1 MQLNAPLTFPLQ
13 ETFRVLGFPS
23 NTASVQVLGRALA
36 SPFEQ
41 IRVGA
46 LQTLINRGGQAEVSL
61 ILKRID
67 LCTEAELPLLAN
79 HASLLFAP
87 IEAGLADRDPVSRQL
102 SLFAIAKLQI
112 ASQFHHLVRVAES
125 SEDAQQIIA
134 SELIIGLAIELGRK
148 RRHLKGRVEDA
159 SREQLLSNLWVSML
173 RFNEHRILQIVD
185 AWLCASHWDDRAFLE
200 LFTPTRGDP
209 IYKVALRQLKN
220 SQRPQIIELMAGIL
234 WSQASTPEA
243 IHALGARIGPCIA
256 AQLAELVLKLGI
268 TPVVRKNLVTQSPI
282 QCLEQFDFSDP
293 ANSIQ
298 HRCAMI
304 QLFSAS
310 NTSPDKILH
319 GIIHLLSIQDP
330 AVDVTCSNALRSIK
344 SLNTEIVVMAL
355 SDCFQNP
362 GMRSYSPP
370 PWKSNLRSALEG
382 LIAIYPHQSDNVKS
396 SIQFIFSDFRCEELI
411 RHLDDWP
418 ESHLNAYAKII
429 RIAEIGYIDF
439 IERDAQSPSAVKR
452 SRAIRAVR
460 FLGMDNGLEDVTIG
474 ALEDK
479 SEKVRVEAIYTIA
492 LGLHRSDA
500 IEVLSPLL
508 SDDDQAVKTAAD
520 FALSRL

>member
-1 MQLNAPLTFPLQ
+1 MQINAPLTFQLQ
-13 ETFRVLGFPS
+13 ETFRVLGLPT

-46 LQTLINRGGQAEVSL
+46 LQTLINRGGQAEISL
-61 ILKRID
+61 ILERID
-67 LCTEAELPLLAN
+67 LCNDAELPLLAK
-79 HASLLFAP
+79 HVSLLFAP
-87 IEAGLADRDPVSRQL
+87 IEAGLADRDPVSRQR

-125 SEDAQQIIA
+125 PEDAQQIVA
-134 SELIIGLAIELGRK
+134 SELVIGLAIELGRK
-148 RRHLKGRVEDA
+148 RRHQKGRLEDA
-159 SREQLLSNLWVSML
+159 IREQLLSNLWFSMM

-209 IYKVALRQLKN
+209 IHKVAIRQLKN

-243 IHALGARIGPCIA
+243 IHAFGARIEPCFA
-256 AQLAELVLKLGI
+256 AQIAQLVLEFGI
-268 TPVVRKNLVTQSPI
+268 TPVVRKNLVAKIPI

-304 QLFSAS
+304 QLFSALD
-310 NTSPDKILH
+310 TSPDKILH
-319 GIIHLLSIQDP
+319 GIIHLLSIQNP
-330 AVDVTCSNALRSIK
+330 AVDVPCSNALRSIK
-344 SLNTEIVVMAL
+344 SLKTEIVVMAL
-355 SDCFQNP
+355 SDCFENP
-362 GMRSYSPP
+362 GMKPHSPP
-370 PWKSNLRSALEG
+370 PWKSNLRSALER
-382 LIAIYPHQSDNVKS
+382 LIDIYPHQNENVKS
-396 SIQFIFSDFRCEELI
+396 SIQFVFSDFRCEELI

-429 RIAEIGYIDF
+429 RIAEFGYIDF
-439 IERDAQSPSAVKR
+439 IERDAKSPSAVKR
-452 SRAIRAVR
+452 CRAIRAVR
-460 FLGMDNGLEDVTIG
+460 YLGMDNGLANVTTG

-492 LGLHRSDA
+492 SGLHRSEA
-500 IEVLSPLL
+500 IGVLSPLL
-508 SDDDQAVKTAAD
+508 SDDDQVVKNAAD